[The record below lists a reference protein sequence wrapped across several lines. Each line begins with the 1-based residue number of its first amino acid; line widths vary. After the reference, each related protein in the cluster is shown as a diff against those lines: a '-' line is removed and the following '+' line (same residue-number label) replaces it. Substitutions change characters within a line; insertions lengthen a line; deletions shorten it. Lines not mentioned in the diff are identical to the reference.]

1 MLLARARVLAAC
13 AAALSCTRRPP
24 GAVAVGTLSVSDGN
38 LARVPELAMPAELV
52 RKEMKAALE
61 RTRHF
66 AVREGASARVRLE
79 LESARRLAGGEG
91 AVADVQLILELTAA
105 SPEGEPERTVSEGAG
120 RAVSAA
126 DAGTEAHTRLAA
138 FEGALRG
145 ALDDA
150 ARGLAWQLES
160 RRKTD
165 DELSRDLGDA
175 DARVRDYAIRALADR
190 RSPAVVPQLIARLED
205 DNPAVALRAVGA
217 LVAIGDRRA
226 VEPLIEITRKRPP
239 QLVAPVLYAPPSLGG
254 PTAGAFLYTLEC
266 SDPDDAV
273 RHAATDALAELR
285 RKRDEASAHDANPT
299 RPPPTT
305 PPRRA
310 GGPLDAVRAPPAG
323 APPLQARRDS
333 RQALRRAG
341 RRSGRVLSARG
352 GQFLDVRVHAGR
364 AARNHPDRRARRA
377 VVRR

>member
-1 MLLARARVLAAC
+1 MLLSRAKVLAAC
-13 AAALSCTRRPP
+13 AAALSCNRLPP

-38 LARVPELAMPAELV
+38 LARVPELGMPADQV

-66 AVREGASARVRLE
+66 AVREGATARVRLD

-91 AVADVQLILELTAA
+91 AAADVQLVLELTAA

-120 RAVSAA
+120 RAASAA
-126 DAGTEAHTRLAA
+126 DAGTEANARLAA
-138 FEGALRG
+138 FERALRG

-165 DELSRDLGDA
+165 DELSRDLA
-175 DARVRDYAIRALADR
+175 DVDSRVRDYAIRALADR

-226 VEPLIEITRKRPP
+226 VEPLIEMTRKRPP
-239 QLVAPVLYAPPSLGG
+239 QLVAQVLYALASLGG
-254 PTAGAFLYTLEC
+254 STAEAFLYTLE
-266 SDPDDAV
+266 SGAPDDEV
-273 RHAATDALAELR
+273 RRAANEALAELR
-285 RKRDEASAHDANPT
+285 RKRDEASAHDANPA
-299 RPPPTT
+299 RP
-305 PPRRA
+305 
-310 GGPLDAVRAPPAG
+310 
-323 APPLQARRDS
+323 
-333 RQALRRAG
+333 
-341 RRSGRVLSARG
+341 RS
-352 GQFLDVRVHAGR
+352 H
-364 AARNHPDRRARRA
+364 
-377 VVRR
+377 

>member
-1 MLLARARVLAAC
+1 MLLFRARVLAAC
-13 AAALSCTRRPP
+13 AAALSCNRLPP

-38 LARVPELAMPAELV
+38 LARVPELGMPADRV
-52 RKEMKAALE
+52 RKEMRAALE

-66 AVREGASARVRLE
+66 AVREGASARVRLD

-91 AVADVQLILELTAA
+91 AIADVQLVLELTAA

-120 RAVSAA
+120 RAVSSA
-126 DAGTEAHTRLAA
+126 DAGTEANTRLAA

-145 ALDDA
+145 ALEDA

-175 DARVRDYAIRALADR
+175 DPRVRDYAIRALADR

-205 DNPAVALRAVGA
+205 DSPAVALRAVGA

-226 VEPLIEITRKRPP
+226 VEPLIEMTRKRPP
-239 QLVAPVLYAPPSLGG
+239 QLVAQVLYALASLGG
-254 PTAGAFLYTLEC
+254 PTAEAFLYTLE
-266 SDPDDAV
+266 SGAPDDEV
-273 RHAATDALAELR
+273 RHAATEALAELR

-299 RPPPTT
+299 RP
-305 PPRRA
+305 
-310 GGPLDAVRAPPAG
+310 
-323 APPLQARRDS
+323 
-333 RQALRRAG
+333 
-341 RRSGRVLSARG
+341 RS
-352 GQFLDVRVHAGR
+352 H
-364 AARNHPDRRARRA
+364 
-377 VVRR
+377 

>member
-1 MLLARARVLAAC
+1 MLRSCARVFAAC
-13 AAALSCTRRPP
+13 AAALSCNRLPP
-24 GAVAVGTLSVSDGN
+24 GAVAVGALSVSDAN
-38 LARVPELAMPAELV
+38 LARVPELGMPAEKV
-52 RKEMKAALE
+52 RREMKAALE

-79 LESARRLAGGEG
+79 LESAHGSVEG
-91 AVADVQLILELTAA
+91 AAADVQLILELTAA

-120 RAVSAA
+120 RAASAP
-126 DAGTEAHTRLAA
+126 DAGTEANTRLAA

-165 DELSRDLGDA
+165 DELSRDLSDP

-190 RSPAVVPQLIARLED
+190 RSPAAVPQLIARLED

-226 VEPLIEITRKRPP
+226 VEPLIEMTRKRPP
-239 QLVAPVLYAPPSLGG
+239 QLVAQVLYALASLGG
-254 PTAGAFLYTLEC
+254 ATAEAFLYTLE
-266 SDPDDAV
+266 SGAPDDQV

-299 RPPPTT
+299 RP
-305 PPRRA
+305 
-310 GGPLDAVRAPPAG
+310 
-323 APPLQARRDS
+323 
-333 RQALRRAG
+333 
-341 RRSGRVLSARG
+341 RS
-352 GQFLDVRVHAGR
+352 H
-364 AARNHPDRRARRA
+364 
-377 VVRR
+377 

>member
-1 MLLARARVLAAC
+1 MLLSRAKVLAAC
-13 AAALSCTRRPP
+13 AAALSCNRLPP

-38 LARVPELAMPAELV
+38 LARVPELGMPADQV

-66 AVREGASARVRLE
+66 AVREGATARVRLD

-126 DAGTEAHTRLAA
+126 DAGTEAHARLAA

-165 DELSRDLGDA
+165 DELSRDLA
-175 DARVRDYAIRALADR
+175 DVDPRVRDYAIRALADR

-226 VEPLIEITRKRPP
+226 VEPLIEMTRKRPP
-239 QLVAPVLYAPPSLGG
+239 QLVAQVLYALASLGG
-254 PTAGAFLYTLEC
+254 PTAEAFLYTLE
-266 SDPDDAV
+266 SGAPDDEV
-273 RHAATDALAELR
+273 RHAATEALAELR

-299 RPPPTT
+299 RP
-305 PPRRA
+305 
-310 GGPLDAVRAPPAG
+310 
-323 APPLQARRDS
+323 
-333 RQALRRAG
+333 
-341 RRSGRVLSARG
+341 RS
-352 GQFLDVRVHAGR
+352 H
-364 AARNHPDRRARRA
+364 
-377 VVRR
+377 